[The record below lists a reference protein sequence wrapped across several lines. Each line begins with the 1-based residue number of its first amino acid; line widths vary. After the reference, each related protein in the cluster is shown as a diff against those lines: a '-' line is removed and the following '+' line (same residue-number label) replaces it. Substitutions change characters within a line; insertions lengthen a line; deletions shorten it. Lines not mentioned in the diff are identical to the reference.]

1 MRICEVE
8 ERWGWSPLPKN
19 LGPRHEEARFQCWE
33 DEWQLDPGW
42 RGGPVSC
49 SEMSRWNSIGHHFLY
64 EGRQELWGQRNRR
77 GPCSKASSKIS
88 CIRGDHPESQMLQKT
103 VTAGALAI
111 CCCGTSHPPKCR
123 GLTTTISIYFTQ
135 DSAIW
140 AELGGDSL
148 PLFPLEEGNSSRGQR
163 TAFRVAPL

>member
-1 MRICEVE
+1 MRRLDFSAEKMSGSWIQA
-8 ERWGWSPLPKN
+8 G
-19 LGPRHEEARFQCWE
+19 EEALFLQW
-33 DEWQLDPGW
+33 DEKMEQHWPSL
-42 RGGPVSC
+42 S
-49 SEMSRWNSIGHHFLY
+49 H